1 MEKTLKIMIAKTLQV
16 FPSSFINQD
25 DELILEPKNNVY
37 FRLED
42 METELEFKCKLMA
55 WVSRPIAKGLSP
67 HWSKKVLAS
76 VNELLGTKFSKA
88 DMQIIYTELGNDVN
102 PELSIKF
109 IESGY
114 DMSLLQ
120 FRKWEMGV

>member
-1 MEKTLKIMIAKTLQV
+1 METALKNMIERTLQV
-16 FPSSFINQD
+16 FPKSFINRD
-25 DELILEPKNNVY
+25 NELILEPTNNVY

-67 HWSKKVLAS
+67 KWSKKVLAS
-76 VNELLGTKFSKA
+76 VNELLNTNFSKT
-88 DMQIIYTELGNDVN
+88 DMQVIYTELGNDVN
-102 PELSIKF
+102 PELSVQF

-114 DMSLLQ
+114 DMSLLE
-120 FRKWEMGV
+120 FRKWNEGA

>member
-1 MEKTLKIMIAKTLQV
+1 MEKALENIIEKTLQV
-16 FPSSFINQD
+16 FPKSFINQD

-37 FRLED
+37 FRLEG
-42 METELEFKCKLMA
+42 MKTEMEFKCKLMA

-109 IESGY
+109 IDSGY
-114 DMSLLQ
+114 DMALLQ
-120 FRKWEMGV
+120 FRKWEMGA